1 MVLGRPLTPVS
12 LAGMNRRDRRRD
24 RRADVL

>member
-1 MVLGRPLTPVS
+1 MTFGRPMTPVS

-24 RRADVL
+24 RRRGMF